1 MPPLI
6 QRRNHAYLNR
16 LDYRVQA
23 ASRRIGDCLAAMLT
37 GLAIYLGGS
46 VDCCFRPADLAA

>member
-1 MPPLI
+1 MPPLN

-16 LDYRVQA
+16 LDYREQA
-23 ASRRIGDCLAAMLT
+23 ASRCIGDCLAATLT

-46 VDCCFRPADLAA
+46 VDCCLRPAELSA